1 MYRLSLH
8 IEYLLGRHDCV
19 IVPGV
24 GAFINVRH
32 AARYDRDRRIW
43 HAMSR
48 EIRFNG
54 AVKEDDGLVANS
66 YARREETGY
75 EEGRRMMQQDID
87 MMMQLMERD
96 GEVSIGRLGILKNQ
110 DGRPVFRPS
119 LTPAQLSR
127 EMGYTTISMAPYFV
141 QSESEPTASASV
153 SVAAETPEEKVG
165 TESGRKFDTRKN
177 YYIAINKKFARMAA
191 CVAAIALLALSVV
204 LPVSDSK
211 QEDRASVVPVEKII
225 TATCKMANQVAP
237 KPTATTTSAAAT
249 EAPTESVATAEAMV
263 TEDGGRYHLIVAT
276 FNTHQEAEKYVSYN
290 ATAEYPL
297 TIISTSTKSRV
308 SVKSS
313 DDRAELVQTMH
324 QKGIKERFSE
334 PWIWEK

>member
-1 MYRLSLH
+1 M
-8 IEYLLGRHDCV
+8 

-32 AARYDRDRRIW
+32 AARYDRERRIW

-54 AVKEDDGLVANS
+54 VVKEDDGLIANS

-75 EEGRRMMQQDID
+75 EEGRRLMQQDID

-119 LTPAQLSR
+119 HTPAQMSR
-127 EMGYTTISMAPYFV
+127 EMGYTTISMAPYIE
-141 QSESEPTASASV
+141 QSEPESTAAASD
-153 SVAAETPEEKVG
+153 SDATEAQEAKFE

-177 YYIAINKKFARMAA
+177 YYIAINKNFARMAA

-211 QEDRASVVPVEKII
+211 QEDRASVVPMEKII
-225 TATCKMANQVAP
+225 TATCEMANRVTAEP
-237 KPTATTTSAAAT
+237 ATTATTTATSAET
-249 EAPTESVATAEAMV
+249 EAEEKPAMSAEAEV
-263 TEDGGRYHLIVAT
+263 KEDGGRYHLIVAT
-276 FNTHQEAEKYVSYN
+276 FNTRQEADKYVRYN

-308 SVKSS
+308 SVMSS
-313 DDRAELVQTMH
+313 DDRSELVRGMH